1 MFFQPTILIILAIAA
16 PAFGLFWFL
25 QFVQLMLLSDGDFP
39 GRYDK
44 PLWVGIFLLAWPVA
58 PFAFL
63 AWKSGYLAVLDRNV

>member
-16 PAFGLFWFL
+16 PAFGIFWL
-25 QFVQLMLLSDGDFP
+25 WQFVQLMLLSDVDFP

-44 PLWVGIFLLAWPVA
+44 PLWAATFLFVWPAA

-63 AWKSGYLAVLDRNV
+63 AWKSGYLAMLNRDV